1 LLNFVRCGNILNG
14 DQKLATAQ
22 QNAKTTLG
30 TLDHLNQAQIDAL
43 TRQIDQA
50 PDINMC

>member
-1 LLNFVRCGNILNG
+1 MIDSIIKCCLSICILAHVNEANHNLNG

-30 TLDHLNQAQIDAL
+30 TLDHI
-43 TRQIDQA
+43 
-50 PDINMC
+50 